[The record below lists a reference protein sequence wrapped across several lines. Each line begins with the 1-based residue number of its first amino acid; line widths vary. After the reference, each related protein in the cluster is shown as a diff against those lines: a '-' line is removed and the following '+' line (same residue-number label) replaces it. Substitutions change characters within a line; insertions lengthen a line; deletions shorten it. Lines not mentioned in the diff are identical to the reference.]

1 MKNQFNRGIL
11 LVALVIV
18 VAWMTMKFMEGRR
31 FSEKYEITKDDIIK
45 YVKEEAIDPV
55 ELMSRV
61 SQVTDDEEI
70 VEGVYMVAEEG
81 TRDDILEFLE
91 RL

>member
-31 FSEKYEITKDDIIK
+31 FSEKYEITKDDIIR
-45 YVKEEAIDPV
+45 YVKKEAIDPV

-70 VEGVYMVAEEG
+70 IEGVYMVAEKG
-81 TRDDILEFLE
+81 IRDDILEFLE